1 MILTYKY
8 HLFFYKL
15 GISYYLIKENNKIIF
30 IKKYYYKL

>member
-15 GISYYLIKENNKIIF
+15 GISYYLIMENNKNNIY
-30 IKKYYYKL
+30 KKILL